1 MTNKVWTNH
10 VCQNSLLVN
19 DDKLA
24 QPVLEWLG
32 QIVHQH
38 LQHSREVDEMVGDMI
53 EATATKI
60 GKAIDPQD
68 IASYFEVSQIAEQF
82 ELDDIANCFDS
93 CDLAEQVAQFISSS
107 DIAKELDH
115 KQIAEEITGSD
126 VMDDMADDIAK
137 RAAHIVTDWMADQE
151 QQRIDRQWHR
161 RLLAKCKAAFSKLR
175 KQGGK

>member
-1 MTNKVWTNH
+1 MTNH

-38 LQHSREVDEMVGDMI
+38 LQHSSEVDEMMEDMV

-68 IASYFEVSQIAEQF
+68 VASYLEVSRIAEQF

-93 CDLAEQVAQFISSS
+93 CDIAEQVAQFVSSG
-107 DIAKELDH
+107 DIAKELNH
-115 KQIAEEITGSD
+115 EEIAEQITGSD

-137 RAAHIVTDWMADQE
+137 RAAHIVTDWLVMADQE
-151 QQRIDRQWHR
+151 RIDRRWHR